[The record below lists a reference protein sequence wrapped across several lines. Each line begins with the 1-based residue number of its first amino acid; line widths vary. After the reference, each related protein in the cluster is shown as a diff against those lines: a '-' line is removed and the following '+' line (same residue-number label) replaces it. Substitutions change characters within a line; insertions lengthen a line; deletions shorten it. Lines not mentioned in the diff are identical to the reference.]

1 MQSSVSYFCLNRA
14 FRGAREYL
22 RWQLPRARL
31 LCREKWNHL
40 VNLPCA
46 SLRKQWEASRL
57 SRPRPRNQ
65 TCTSL
70 ALTSLL
76 IKPHVTHV
84 PASLF
89 CVHMGTGITA
99 GRMEGGGWQSR
110 HRAGEQAP
118 GAGSRIAFL
127 VGEDRA
133 GWAEPA
139 GRPSPRPVAEEGRAP
154 HPPASTLSSLG
165 PPDAGPRRAHGRQAQ
180 AKQGGHHATWGE
192 GCRASSLPA
201 LNPGHKEPTPRPRPV
216 YFNHNSTVIVCWP
229 ERTPTQGQDGHV
241 SAVLQMES
249 PQICTS
255 NMYEK

>member
-1 MQSSVSYFCLNRA
+1 MTRKCQSPREMQSSVSYFCLNRA

-22 RWQLPRARL
+22 RWQLQRARL

-46 SLRKQWEASRL
+46 SLRKQWEASCL

-110 HRAGEQAP
+110 HRAGARTGPWGGEPNCIP
-118 GAGSRIAFL
+118 GWGRQ
-127 VGEDRA
+127 
-133 GWAEPA
+133 GWAEDRVA
-139 GRPSPRPVAEEGRAP
+139 GQSLRGVHRLG
-154 HPPASTLSSLG
+154 LSLK
-165 PPDAGPRRAHGRQAQ
+165 RE
-180 AKQGGHHATWGE
+180 GHHTLLQAPSAPWVHQT
-192 GCRASSLPA
+192 PA
-201 LNPGHKEPTPRPRPV
+201 PGVPTAARPRPSRV
-216 YFNHNSTVIVCWP
+216 AIMLPGGRGAEPHPSLPSTP
-229 ERTPTQGQDGHV
+229 DTKKADAEASSR
-241 SAVLQMES
+241 VL
-249 PQICTS
+249 
-255 NMYEK
+255 